1 MSFSTSGTSGS
12 LQLALSSD
20 NINLT
25 LETVSQ
31 PAILNF
37 PLEEANTEYALS
49 FPANTK
55 RFVLKPRD
63 CNLKIA
69 FVQGTSGT
77 TYFTLPKGSYWSEA
91 SIADGVTVTIYM
103 QSSKANSLVEAIL
116 WS

>member
-12 LQLALSSD
+12 LSLALSSD

-37 PLEEANTEYALS
+37 PLQNADEEYTLT

-55 RFVLKPRD
+55 RFILKPRD
-63 CNLKIA
+63 CNLKLA

-77 TYFTLPKGSYWSEA
+77 TYFTLPKGSYWSEH
-91 SIADGVTVTIYM
+91 SIADGVTVTIYL
-103 QSSKANSLVEAIL
+103 QTARANSLVEVIL

>member
-12 LQLALSSD
+12 LSLALTSD

-37 PLEEANTEYALS
+37 PIEVANQEYTLS

-55 RFVLKPRD
+55 RFILKPRD

-69 FVQGTSGT
+69 FAEGTSGT
-77 TYFTLPKGSYWSEA
+77 TYFTLPKGSYWSES
-91 SIADGVTVTIYM
+91 SIANGVTVTIYM
-103 QSSKANSLVEAIL
+103 QSTKANSLVEAIL

>member
-1 MSFSTSGTSGS
+1 MSFSTGASSGS
-12 LQLALSSD
+12 FSVALTSD

-37 PLEEANTEYALS
+37 PITDANTEYTLNL
-49 FPANTK
+49 PVGTK
-55 RFVLKPRD
+55 RFILKPRD
-63 CNLKIA
+63 CNIKMA

-77 TYFTLPKGSYWSEA
+77 IFFTLTKGSYWSET
-91 SIADGVTVTIYM
+91 SIAEGATVTFYL
-103 QSSKANSLVEAIL
+103 QSSRPNSMVELIL